1 LHSLVSPLRAKE
13 YGIPIFRTGSS
24 GISQL
29 VDADGRVMARGSF
42 AGQEEIVGG
51 TLQLPKRGRLPLDH
65 WLAPASVIATV
76 CFATGFCIKQLQ
88 VAVRTKK
95 RTPGRTGPSKAI
107 EHIS

>member
-1 LHSLVSPLRAKE
+1 
-13 YGIPIFRTGSS
+13 
-24 GISQL
+24 
-29 VDADGRVMARGSF
+29 VMARGSF

-95 RTPGRTGPSKAI
+95 RTPGRTRPSKAI

>member
-1 LHSLVSPLRAKE
+1 MDVTDWGAHQHQLHTLVSPMLAKE
-13 YGIPIFRTGSS
+13 YGIPIFRAGSS

-76 CFATGFCIKQLQ
+76 CFATGFCISRFQN
-88 VAVRTKK
+88 RKK
-95 RTPGRTGPSKAI
+95 PET
-107 EHIS
+107 